1 MVARRIDNLPQL
13 AIVVAYRGATEW
25 LEANRHEA
33 DEASLIECV
42 KSWCRIKFPVAVKDA
57 RQAYEAGHLDAAILT
72 FDASMV
78 QAGIEA
84 AKEAGWPSGFN
95 AELACA

>member
-1 MVARRIDNLPQL
+1 MAARRIENLPQL
-13 AIVVAYRGATEW
+13 AIVVATRGAMEW
-25 LEANRHEA
+25 LKAHNLVA
-33 DEASLIECV
+33 DDDALVERV

-57 RQAYEAGHLDAAILT
+57 RQAYESGRLDAAILT

-84 AKEAGWPSGFN
+84 AKEASWPS
-95 AELACA
+95 EMLASA

>member
-13 AIVVAYRGATEW
+13 AIVVAIRGATEW
-25 LEANRHEA
+25 LQANNLVA
-33 DEASLIECV
+33 DDASLVECV
-42 KSWCRIKFPVAVKDA
+42 KSWCRIKFPAAVMDA
-57 RQAYEAGHLDAAILT
+57 RQAYEAGQPDAAILT

-84 AKEAGWPSGFN
+84 AKEASWPS
-95 AELACA
+95 EMLASA

>member
-13 AIVVAYRGATEW
+13 AIVVAIRGATEW
-25 LEANRHEA
+25 LKANGLVA
-33 DEASLIECV
+33 DDASLVECV

-84 AKEAGWPSGFN
+84 AKEASWPS
-95 AELACA
+95 EMLASA